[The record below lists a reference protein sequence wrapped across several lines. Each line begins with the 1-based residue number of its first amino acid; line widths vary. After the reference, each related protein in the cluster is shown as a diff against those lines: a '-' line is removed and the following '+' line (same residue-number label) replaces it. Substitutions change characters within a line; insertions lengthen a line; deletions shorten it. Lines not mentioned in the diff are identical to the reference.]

1 MSIFKISTEQA
12 GADLDSR
19 AADLQLAD
27 EEVRKADAELQAADL
42 ANDATLVV
50 RREAHLTKVKLER
63 ARAARALKAAEERFD
78 MAQGDAL
85 SEAVSKSKRQRD
97 KALKSRREAAKLID
111 SAYATL
117 AEAVATMQAAD
128 DTLHQCS
135 VKCKGVISLN
145 AIAGYNY
152 GGDRVKQ
159 LLAYAA
165 AKVELLGSDRSCK
178 VAYGECAKIPS
189 TVEFIKKDNS
199 TILSDLNKP
208 DPDLQEAS

>member
-27 EEVRKADAELQAADL
+27 EAVHKADAELQAADL

-78 MAQGDAL
+78 LAQGDAL
-85 SEAVSKSKRQRD
+85 SEVVSKSKRQRD

-117 AEAVATMQAAD
+117 ANAVVMMQEAD
-128 DTLHQCS
+128 DTLHHCS
-135 VKCKGVISLN
+135 VKSKGVISLN
-145 AIAGYNY
+145 AIAGYNF
-152 GGDRVKQ
+152 GGDRVRQ
-159 LLAYAA
+159 LLAYAE
-165 AKVELLGSDRSCK
+165 AKANIPGADQSRR
-178 VAYGECAKIPS
+178 VAYGGLEKIPS
-189 TVEFIKKDNS
+189 TVGFIKKDNT
-199 TILSDLNKP
+199 TILSDL
-208 DPDLQEAS
+208 DTSSDLQEAS